1 MDENRKALGGSEDS
15 AEATAGC
22 CKGEDV
28 GYGGAGLEDVQQE
41 FGCEVFEQHGVG
53 GSRICMFFG
62 FWYDNLDFFLLFFF
76 FCTSFPSLW
85 LNFFLPDR

>member
-53 GSRICMFFG
+53 GSRKCMFFWVLVRQSG
-62 FWYDNLDFFLLFFF
+62 LLSFLLLLLYFV
-76 FCTSFPSLW
+76 SFSLAQ
-85 LNFFLPDR
+85 FLSP